1 MDFRKTGDGFA
12 YMLVGDKHAVQ
23 LVVSL
28 YSLRSFWRG
37 PVALIVGDDAAL
49 NVARLCQLD
58 ARLGPVQV
66 VTWEAPRGG
75 GKGLQHANK
84 TYIGEL
90 TPFDRTAF
98 LDADTLITGDPTDLF
113 PRADSD
119 EIRLTRFANWLSN
132 ERPVWRRVEGYRKL
146 CPTLVDRAQFQPLPA
161 INTGT
166 FGISTR
172 ATDYLL
178 TWAHYSRTLPIFMS
192 DELVAQ
198 IIFPDFPHTILDE
211 RWNCLAGDTCVCG
224 EVEAVSKS
232 FYRGQMT
239 EIIMRSGRR
248 LTVTPNHPIF
258 TASGVVPAGQLQ
270 ISDQLFAHDGQVDLP
285 VSGLANGYYIQN
297 RPSKIQDLF
306 ETFNAGLSPYSLRRE
321 SRSATPLDFHG
332 DGESVHGDIE
342 VIAFERELLDDV
354 ESGYSQECDNAVLD
368 GTFQELPIIGGL
380 GALSSRFFCVD
391 GTTPGGYGVSG
402 QRHAVGRVHP
412 FESRPGGGSAV
423 ADWDAGGYEH
433 SLQYG
438 VGDAVFP
445 RKRLHPL
452 PGNVT
457 RDEVIEIRNL
467 RGWSGHVYDLRT
479 LRGSI
484 LANGLYVSNCSPIF
498 SWGRYAPPNNAD
510 VRIWHGH
517 GWKFISRKTGREIWW
532 PAYDRA
538 RTDNV
543 AALAEW
549 APGSDRRLADIT
561 GKLERGEPVR

>member
-12 YMLVGDKHAVQ
+12 YMLVGDKHSVQ

-28 YSLRSFWRG
+28 YSLRSYWRG

-58 ARLGPVQV
+58 ARLGPIQV

-113 PRADSD
+113 PRAGSD
-119 EIRLTRFANWLSN
+119 EIRLTRFANWWSH
-132 ERPVWRRVEGYRKL
+132 ERPVRGRVEGYRKL
-146 CPTLVDRAQFQPLPA
+146 CPALVDRVQTQSFPA

-172 ATDYLL
+172 STDYLL

-211 RWNCLAGDTCVCG
+211 RWN
-224 EVEAVSKS
+224 
-232 FYRGQMT
+232 
-239 EIIMRSGRR
+239 
-248 LTVTPNHPIF
+248 
-258 TASGVVPAGQLQ
+258 AS
-270 ISDQLFAHDGQVDLP
+270 P
-285 VSGLANGYYIQN
+285 V
-297 RPSKIQDLF
+297 
-306 ETFNAGLSPYSLRRE
+306 
-321 SRSATPLDFHG
+321 
-332 DGESVHGDIE
+332 
-342 VIAFERELLDDV
+342 
-354 ESGYSQECDNAVLD
+354 
-368 GTFQELPIIGGL
+368 
-380 GALSSRFFCVD
+380 
-391 GTTPGGYGVSG
+391 
-402 QRHAVGRVHP
+402 
-412 FESRPGGGSAV
+412 
-423 ADWDAGGYEH
+423 
-433 SLQYG
+433 
-438 VGDAVFP
+438 
-445 RKRLHPL
+445 
-452 PGNVT
+452 
-457 RDEVIEIRNL
+457 
-467 RGWSGHVYDLRT
+467 
-479 LRGSI
+479 
-484 LANGLYVSNCSPIF
+484 F
-498 SWGRYAPPNNAD
+498 SWPRYAPPNNAD

-517 GWKFISRKTGREIWW
+517 GWKFISRRTGRQIWW

-538 RTDNV
+538 RTDSV

-549 APGSDRRLADIT
+549 APGPDRRLADIT